1 MAAALYMDAVI
12 TPNRPLSRRGL
23 WVIMGVT
30 IGLALMPMTIFWLM
44 GAYFAPIFVGI
55 DVLGLY
61 IALRLSARLG
71 RIERVRVSSEAV
83 EVLARQGDGRS
94 WSVWTSPTAFTGVDI
109 AGQGHETRIRLWL
122 SGRSVTVAGA
132 LSPDERRDFGGALQ
146 TAIREARA
154 ERHPSPAGPGLDARA

>member
-23 WVIMGVT
+23 RIVMAVT

-44 GAYFAPIFVGI
+44 GAYFAPVFVGL

-61 IALRLSARLG
+61 IALRISARLG
-71 RIERVRVSSEAV
+71 RVERVRVSSEAV
-83 EVLARQGDGRS
+83 EVIAQGDNGHAWAV
-94 WSVWTSPTAFTGVDI
+94 WSSPTAFTGVDI
-109 AGQGHETRIRLWL
+109 AGRGHETRIRLRL
-122 SGRSVTVAGA
+122 SGKTVTVAGA

-146 TAIREARA
+146 AAICDARA
-154 ERHPSPAGPGLDARA
+154 ERHPSPSAAGLDVAT